1 MSLFSWQGQSLCL
14 LEFGN
19 PHKLERCARL
29 YVTLARM
36 AEFDLQFIVWDAL
49 GNGSSSRQE
58 RMESSSKGRRRYFE
72 AEREADVAPSPLL
85 IPHSS
90 KVRTK

>member
-1 MSLFSWQGQSLCL
+1 
-14 LEFGN
+14 
-19 PHKLERCARL
+19 
-29 YVTLARM
+29 M

-90 KVRTK
+90 